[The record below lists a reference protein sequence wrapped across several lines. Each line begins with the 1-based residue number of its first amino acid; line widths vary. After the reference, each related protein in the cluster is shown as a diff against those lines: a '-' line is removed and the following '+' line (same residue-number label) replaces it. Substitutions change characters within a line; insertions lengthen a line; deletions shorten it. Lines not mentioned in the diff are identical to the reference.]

1 MTRSADLT
9 RRGLAALGLA
19 LPAAVLAA
27 CADPEPVGSRNAAG
41 GSAKK
46 SPERD
51 GSVDTSGKQERIRST
66 ADEKIA
72 ATVPDD
78 LVTAGKLT
86 VGSLTGGTP
95 PLVFLADDNTTTIGV
110 EIDVA
115 HLVADKLGLEVDLQL
130 TSWDNWPL
138 GLDAGEY
145 DVVHANVGVN
155 AERLEN
161 YDFASYRKAF
171 MSFLATREGGLEFA
185 DAASISGRTI
195 AVSHATN
202 QEQILLAWNQ
212 KLEKR
217 GKKPAE
223 LKNYANSADVLLA
236 LGAGRVDAY
245 FAPYATNAYVASTRD
260 DVRNQGKVDA
270 GWPVQTMVAATF
282 PRGSGLAQ
290 PYADALDALIEEGT
304 YQQVLKRWGLTAEA
318 VTSSR
323 VHTKEKP

>member
-1 MTRSADLT
+1 MTRSSDLS
-9 RRGLAALGLA
+9 RRGLAALGLG
-19 LPAAVLAA
+19 LPAVFLAA
-27 CADPEPVGSRNAAG
+27 CADPEPAGSRNAAG
-41 GSAKK
+41 GGATTDG
-46 SPERD
+46 ED
-51 GSVDTSGKQERIRST
+51 GSIDTSGKQKRIRST
-66 ADEKIA
+66 VDETIA

-95 PLVFLADDNTTTIGV
+95 PLVFLADDNTTTIGI

-115 HLVADKLGLEVDLQL
+115 HLVADKLGLEVDLKL

-138 GLDAGEY
+138 KLDAGDY

-155 AERLEN
+155 AERLEK

-171 MSFLATREGGLEFA
+171 MSFLTSRESGLEFG

-195 AVSHATN
+195 AVGHATN
-202 QEQILLAWNQ
+202 QEQILLAWNE
-212 KLEKR
+212 KLEKQ
-217 GKKPAE
+217 GKKPAT
-223 LKNYANSADVLLA
+223 LKNYADAADVLLA

-245 FAPYATNAYVASTRD
+245 FEPYATNAYVASTRD
-260 DVRNQGKVDA
+260 DLVNQGKVDA
-270 GWPVQTMVAATF
+270 GWPVKTLVAATF
-282 PRGSGLAQ
+282 PRGSGLAR

-304 YQQVLKRWGLTAEA
+304 YQQVLKRWGLAAEA

-323 VHTKEKP
+323 VHTKENP